1 MTEFNNKIT
10 PSFIRFKAVTTVS
23 DSDSLFLQPIDSEIP
38 NRVAMTWFKTYLGDE
53 DNGILFGGTGADE
66 DVYSLIGGVGVSI
79 NSDIY
84 NL

>member
-10 PSFIRFKAVTTVS
+10 PSFIRFRAVTTVS
-23 DSDSLFLQPIDSEIP
+23 DSDSLFLQPIGEIP
-38 NRVAMTWFKTYLGDE
+38 NRISMLQFKNYLGDE
-53 DNGILFGGTGADE
+53 DNGILFGGTCADE
-66 DVYSLIGGVGVSI
+66 DVYKIIGGVGASI

>member
-1 MTEFNNKIT
+1 MSLI
-10 PSFIRFKAVTTVS
+10 PSFIRFKVVTTVS

-38 NRVAMTWFKTYLGDE
+38 NRIAMTWFKTYFTDE

-66 DVYSLIGGVGVSI
+66 DVYKIIGGVGTSI

>member
-10 PSFIRFKAVTTVS
+10 PSFIRFRAVTTVS

-38 NRVAMTWFKTYLGDE
+38 NRVAMTWLKTYLSDE
-53 DNGILFGGTGADE
+53 DNGVLFGGTSADE
-66 DVYSLIGGVGVSI
+66 DVYSLIGGVGASI

-84 NL
+84 N